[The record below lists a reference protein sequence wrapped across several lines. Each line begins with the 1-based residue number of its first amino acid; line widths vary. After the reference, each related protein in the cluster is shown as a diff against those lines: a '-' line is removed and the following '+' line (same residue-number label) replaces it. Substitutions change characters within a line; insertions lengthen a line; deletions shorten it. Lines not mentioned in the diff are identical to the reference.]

1 MSMRAVSAKW
11 FHVVVPAPTFEH
23 AAEILA
29 ASSLV
34 ELDSSQSMAQTPVD
48 MTALVPDLVKC
59 REICQRYQEFFPS
72 PHLPEHTHA
81 GTPGKLLARALAS
94 LLQWEHLSQ
103 SVREQLAQL
112 KTEIQELRLWREF
125 ISGCLAKHAVLT
137 FQNLVPAAGHLAGAL
152 LVLSADAELPEY
164 PERLVVYRIKTEA
177 QVFLL
182 VVGTPQAGQEL
193 DQILGARVLHKLLPP
208 AWLVAD
214 PGESLSLIDARLKQL
229 DTELGNQSA
238 ALEDINRRLAV
249 PEALGIVQRIGWSVE
264 NLGGASLSE
273 YLAHIYGWTSDADG
287 ERLVGLLLDAGIP
300 AAIEFPPPPADRVAP
315 MLSANPPWARPF
327 ELFVR
332 LLGIPGQYEPDPS
345 RLLTFIAPLLF
356 GYMFGDVGQGAV
368 MLAAGLMLRR
378 RWPPLVLL
386 VPGGLAAMLFGW
398 LFGSV
403 FSLEHLLQPLW
414 VNPMDA
420 PLTVL
425 LVPIAGGALLI
436 LLSLLLSGMRAYWS
450 RRLAEWL
457 RTDAGL
463 VLLYCGALLFPW
475 WSQIALLIVTAGAIW
490 CLFGNILQGL
500 RRGIGAVLSRLMELV
515 ERMFQLG
522 VNTLSF
528 VRVGA
533 FALAHAGL
541 SLAVVTLADTLHSIW
556 LRITLLVLGNLVI
569 LGLEGLVVFVQ
580 TTRLILFEF
589 FTRFLQAEGRQFHPS
604 TPPTAA
610 H

>member
-1 MSMRAVSAKW
+1 MSMRALSAKW
-11 FHVVVPAPTFEH
+11 FHVVVPAPMFEH

-29 ASSLV
+29 ASSMV
-34 ELDSSQSMAQTPVD
+34 ELDSNQSNEQKPVD
-48 MTALVPDLVKC
+48 MTSLVPDLVKC
-59 REICQRYQEFFPS
+59 RDIRQRYQEYLPA
-72 PHLPEHTHA
+72 PQLPEHTHA
-81 GTPGKLLARALAS
+81 GTPGKLLAQALAS
-94 LLQWEHLSQ
+94 LAQWEHLSQ
-103 SVREQLAQL
+103 SVRAHLAKL
-112 KTEIQELRLWREF
+112 RTEIEELRLWREF
-125 ISGCLAKHAVLT
+125 INGCLAKQSVLS
-137 FQNLVPAAGHLAGAL
+137 FENMVPTAGHLAGAL

-164 PERLVVYRIKTEA
+164 PERLVVYRIKTET

-182 VVGTPQAGQEL
+182 VVGTPRAGQEL
-193 DQILGARVLHKLLPP
+193 DQILGARVLYKLLPP

-214 PGESLSLIDARLKQL
+214 PGESLSLIDTHLKQL
-229 DTELGNQSA
+229 DAALGKQSA
-238 ALEDINRRLAV
+238 ALEDINQRLAI
-249 PEALGIVQRIGWSVE
+249 PEALGIVERIGWSVE

-273 YLAHIYGWTSDADG
+273 YLAHIYGWTSDTGG
-287 ERLVGLLLDAGIP
+287 ERLMGLLLDAGIP
-300 AAIEFPPPPADRVAP
+300 AAIEFPVPPADRVAP

-368 MLAAGLMLRR
+368 MLVLGLVLRR

-386 VPGGLAAMLFGW
+386 VPGGIAAMLFGW
-398 LFGSV
+398 LFGSI
-403 FSLEHLLQPLW
+403 FSLEHLLPPLW

-436 LLSLLLSGMRAYWS
+436 LLSLLLSGARAYWS
-450 RRLAEWL
+450 GRIGEWL
-457 RTDAGL
+457 RTDTGL
-463 VLLYCGALLFPW
+463 VLLYCGVLLFPV
-475 WSQIALLIVTAGAIW
+475 WSQVAVLVTTAAVFW
-490 CLFGNILQGL
+490 CLFGIILQNF
-500 RRGIGAVLSRLMELV
+500 RRGVGAVLSRLMELV
-515 ERMFQLG
+515 ERVFQLG

-541 SLAVVTLADTLHSIW
+541 SLAVVTLADTLHSVW